1 MNSKRAGPTA
11 NNMPLT
17 VNHRAMTARRPKP
30 PRSTPV
36 FRELED
42 DDRAQRIVQRP
53 DGYHWIAPDGHQEFG
68 PFASVEEAL
77 ADMGDA
83 ADDGVEPGETLEE
96 AERELGI
103 AEWLDPDTG
112 APAEGTYTRLED
124 H

>member
-1 MNSKRAGPTA
+1 
-11 NNMPLT
+11 
-17 VNHRAMTARRPKP
+17 MTPRRPKP
-30 PRSTPV
+30 PKTPTV
-36 FRELED
+36 FDEVDD
-42 DDRAQRIVQRP
+42 DDRAQRVVQRP
-53 DGYHWIAPDGHQEFG
+53 DGFHWIAPDGHQEFG
-68 PFASVEEAL
+68 PFASFEEAL

-103 AEWLDPDTG
+103 ADWLDPETG

>member
-1 MNSKRAGPTA
+1 
-11 NNMPLT
+11 
-17 VNHRAMTARRPKP
+17 MTSRRPKP
-30 PRSTPV
+30 PPTPQV
-36 FRELED
+36 FDEIGD

-53 DGYHWIAPDGHQEFG
+53 DGFHWIAPDGHQEFG
-68 PFASVEEAL
+68 PFTTFEEAL

-112 APAEGTYTRLED
+112 APAEGTFTRLED

>member
-1 MNSKRAGPTA
+1 
-11 NNMPLT
+11 MP
-17 VNHRAMTARRPKP
+17 ARQPKP
-30 PRSTPV
+30 PKSATV
-36 FRELED
+36 FSEVED
-42 DDRAQRIVQRP
+42 DDRAQRVVQRP

-68 PFASVEEAL
+68 PFASLEEAL

-96 AERELGI
+96 AERELGL

-112 APAEGTYTRLED
+112 SLAEGTSPRLED

>member
-1 MNSKRAGPTA
+1 
-11 NNMPLT
+11 
-17 VNHRAMTARRPKP
+17 MTARRPKP
-30 PRSTPV
+30 PKSTPV

-53 DGYHWIAPDGHQEFG
+53 DGFHWIAPDGHQEFG
-68 PFASVEEAL
+68 PFASIEEAL

-112 APAEGTYTRLED
+112 SPAEGTYTRLED